1 MRTCKHVEGR
11 WVHDGA
17 HCFHRHERGDVL
29 RVIHLHGGSN
39 QLLYRW
45 EVRTVAGRL
54 LRQGHTRTGRD
65 DQGRQVYLAAMEA
78 VMGWYRQRAR
88 V

>member
-1 MRTCKHVEGR
+1 MKTCKQVRSR

-29 RVIHLHGGSN
+29 RVIHLLGGSK

-54 LRQGHTRTGRD
+54 LRLGHTRTGRD
-65 DQGRQVYLAAMEA
+65 GQGRQVYLAAMEA
-78 VMGWYRQRAR
+78 ATGWYRQKAR